1 MLYVKIICASASS
14 VSKIL
19 SEVFL
24 LSIHP
29 FFIEIAQ
36 VAILLFIAPV
46 FAGWVKMVKCWFQGR
61 TSPGLFQPYRD
72 ILKLFSKDVAL
83 AENASWIFRFTPY
96 LVFGVTVLAG
106 GIIPIISVD
115 LPLSATA
122 DVIAL
127 VALFAIARF
136 FTALAGM
143 DIGTAFGGMGASR
156 EMTIASLAEPA
167 MLMAIFAVS
176 LASKSTSLSQMALV
190 VSQGYSILRP
200 SLAFALLA
208 FVLIALAETG
218 RVPVDNPATHLELT
232 MIHEAMV
239 LEYSGRHLAL
249 IEWAKMMKLFL
260 FVVLGLASFFPWGLA
275 LYDNIADVFA
285 AFLYMLIKLGITGVG
300 LVLIETGL
308 AKMRIFRV
316 TEFLGSAF
324 LLATLGMLS
333 YFILE

>member
-1 MLYVKIICASASS
+1 MN
-14 VSKIL
+14 
-19 SEVFL
+19 
-24 LSIHP
+24 IHP
-29 FFIEIAQ
+29 LFIEVLQIA
-36 VAILLFIAPV
+36 VLLLAAPL
-46 FAGWVKMVKCWFQGR
+46 FTGWVKMVKCWFQGR

-72 ILKLFSKDVAL
+72 IRKLFSKDVTL

-96 LVFGVTVLAG
+96 LVFGVSVLAG
-106 GIIPIISVD
+106 GIIPIISME

-143 DIGTAFGGMGASR
+143 DIGTAFGGMGSSR

-167 MLMAIFAVS
+167 MLMAVFAVS
-176 LASKSTSLSQMALV
+176 LVAKSTSLSQMALV
-190 VSQGYSILRP
+190 VSQGHSLLRP
-200 SLAFALLA
+200 SLVFALLA

-232 MIHEAMV
+232 MIHEAMI

-249 IEWAKMMKLFL
+249 IEWAGMMKLFL
-260 FVVLGLASFFPWGLA
+260 FVVLGIASFFPWGIARNDDLIAVLA
-275 LYDNIADVFA
+275 ALP
-285 AFLYMLIKLGITGVG
+285 FLFIKLAVVGIG
-300 LVLIETGL
+300 LVMIETGL
-308 AKMRIFRV
+308 AKMRIFRI

-324 LLATLGMLS
+324 LFATLGMMS
-333 YFILE
+333 YFMLE

>member
-1 MLYVKIICASASS
+1 MH
-14 VSKIL
+14 
-19 SEVFL
+19 
-24 LSIHP
+24 IHP
-29 FFIEIAQ
+29 LLIEVLQFA
-36 VAILLFIAPV
+36 VLLLAAPL
-46 FAGWVKMVKCWFQGR
+46 FAGWVKMVKCWSQGR
-61 TSPGLFQPYRD
+61 TSPGILQPWRD
-72 ILKLFSKDVAL
+72 ILKLFSKDVVL

-96 LVFGVTVLAG
+96 LVFGVSVMAG
-106 GIIPIISVD
+106 GIIPILSTD

-143 DIGTAFGGMGASR
+143 DIGTAFGGMGSSR

-167 MLMAIFAVS
+167 MLMAVFAVS
-176 LASKSTSLSQMALV
+176 LVGKSTSLSQIANV
-190 VSQGYSILRP
+190 ISQGHSLLRP
-200 SLAFALLA
+200 SLVFALLA
-208 FVLIALAETG
+208 FILIALAETG

-249 IEWAKMMKLFL
+249 IEWAGMMKLFL
-260 FVVLGLASFFPWGLA
+260 FTTLGIASFFPWG
-275 LYDNIADVFA
+275 IAQDATLKGVVIA
-285 AFLYMLIKLGITGVG
+285 VPVMLFKLGFVGVG

-324 LLATLGMLS
+324 LFATLGMMS
-333 YFILE
+333 FFMLE

>member
-1 MLYVKIICASASS
+1 LN
-14 VSKIL
+14 
-19 SEVFL
+19 
-24 LSIHP
+24 IHP
-29 FFIEIAQ
+29 LSVEILQIAVLL
-36 VAILLFIAPV
+36 VAAPLFV
-46 FAGWVKMVKCWFQGR
+46 GWVKMVKCWFQGR
-61 TSPGLFQPYRD
+61 SAPSLSQPYRD
-72 ILKLFSKDVAL
+72 IRKLLVKDVTL

-96 LVFGVTVLAG
+96 LVFGVSVMAG
-106 GIIPIISVD
+106 GIIPILSMD

-143 DIGTAFGGMGASR
+143 DIGTAFGGMGSSR

-167 MLMAIFAVS
+167 MLMAVFAVS
-176 LASKSTSLSQMALV
+176 LVSKSTSLSQMASV
-190 VSQGYSILRP
+190 IAQGHSLLRP
-200 SLAFALLA
+200 SLVFAFLA

-232 MIHEAMV
+232 MIHEAMI

-249 IEWAKMMKLFL
+249 MEWASMMKLFL
-260 FVVLGLASFFPWGLA
+260 FTTLGIASFFPWGIAKTDDLISVLFA
-275 LYDNIADVFA
+275 LL
-285 AFLYMLIKLGITGVG
+285 FLIMKLGIVGVG

-308 AKMRIFRV
+308 AKMRIFRI

-324 LLATLGMLS
+324 LFATLGMLS
-333 YFILE
+333 YFMLE